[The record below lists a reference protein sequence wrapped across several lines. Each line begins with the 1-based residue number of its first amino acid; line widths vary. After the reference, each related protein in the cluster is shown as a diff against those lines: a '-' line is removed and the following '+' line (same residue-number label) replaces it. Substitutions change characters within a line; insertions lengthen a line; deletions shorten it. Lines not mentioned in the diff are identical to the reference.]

1 MVASSDWRL
10 CQLILC
16 QQIKEL
22 LKMVAGRNRPLHLV
36 DPLDVAAQDG
46 PAAKLPPADETAVVL
61 RPLVGQS
68 HELGQLAAAVVAPRA
83 LLAPV
88 TQPLRL
94 RPKKGGDQAEINL
107 RNL

>member
-1 MVASSDWRL
+1 MVASSDCRL
-10 CQLILC
+10 CRLILC

-22 LKMVAGRNRPLHLV
+22 LKMLTRRDWLLHLV
-36 DPLDVAAQDG
+36 DPLDVPAQNG

-68 HELGQLAAAVVAPRA
+68 HVLGQLAAAVVATRA

-88 TQPLRL
+88 TQPLSL
-94 RPKKGGDQAEINL
+94 STEAEAIRPKSF
-107 RNL
+107 

>member
-1 MVASSDWRL
+1 MVASSYWRL
-10 CQLILC
+10 CRLILC

-22 LKMVAGRNRPLHLV
+22 LKVLARRNRALHFV

-46 PAAKLPPADETAVVL
+46 PAAKLPPAHETAVVL

-68 HELGQLAAAVVAPRA
+68 HVLGQLAAAVVSTRA

-88 TQPLRL
+88 AQPLRL
-94 RPKKGGDQAEINL
+94 SPKGEVITDQTEII
-107 RNL
+107 

>member
-22 LKMVAGRNRPLHLV
+22 LKMLTRLDWPIHLA

-46 PAAKLPPADETAVVL
+46 PAAKLPPAHETAVVL

-68 HELGQLAAAVVAPRA
+68 HVLGQLAAAVVAPRA

-94 RPKKGGDQAEINL
+94 RPKKRADQAEINL

>member
-68 HELGQLAAAVVAPRA
+68 HVLGQLAAAVVAPRA

-94 RPKKGGDQAEINL
+94 RPKKRADQAEINL

>member
-10 CQLILC
+10 CRLILC

-22 LKMVAGRNRPLHLV
+22 LKMLTRRNRAVHLV

-46 PAAKLPPADETAVVL
+46 PAAKLPPADEAAVVL

-68 HELGQLAAAVVAPRA
+68 HVLGQLAAAIVAPRA
-83 LLAPV
+83 LLATV

-94 RPKKGGDQAEINL
+94 SPEKEVIRWKSF
-107 RNL
+107 

>member
-1 MVASSDWRL
+1 MVASLDWRL
-10 CQLILC
+10 CRLILC

-22 LKMVAGRNRPLHLV
+22 LKMLAGRNRALHLV

-46 PAAKLPPADETAVVL
+46 PAAKLPPADEAAVVL

-68 HELGQLAAAVVAPRA
+68 HELGQLAAAVVATRT

-94 RPKKGGDQAEINL
+94 SPERG
-107 RNL
+107 R